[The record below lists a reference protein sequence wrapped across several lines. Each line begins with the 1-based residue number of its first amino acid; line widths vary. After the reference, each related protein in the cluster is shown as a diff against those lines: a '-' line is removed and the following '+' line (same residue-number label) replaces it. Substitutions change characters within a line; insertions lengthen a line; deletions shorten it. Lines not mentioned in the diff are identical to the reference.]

1 METTFSLQTW
11 NRFVHEG
18 VLDSSRINKRLAESW
33 YRSREAQVNP
43 HSGKG
48 RSILPPDLLN
58 SQKEKYALLQTIAQP
73 HLDKLKQFAKD
84 LGMIALLI
92 DPEGYVLSMSGSL
105 QTKNE
110 AAQINFVEG
119 VRWTEDEVG
128 TNAIGTALLTEE
140 PIMVTGSE
148 HYSVASHR
156 WSCAAAPIRN
166 DDGKLLGIL
175 DVSCPVDRAHPYTLG
190 MVSSVAYTI
199 ERELSIRSHRDE
211 MELMQQSMDLLE
223 SDKPVIICSTKQTVV
238 SASKPIRQVL
248 PGWQGLHA
256 AAVAEYGYTVQ
267 MEFPVISRIHGGRI
281 GTCIYLLKQDAYP
294 AKSHCSASPPRPPFQ
309 FRGEAGVSKAFQR
322 TLHESRRVAPTDAT
336 VYLLGETGTG
346 KEVIARSIHENSP
359 RKNGPFVAVNCG
371 AIPKELM
378 ESELFGY
385 AEGAFTGARR
395 SGYKGKFEQANHG
408 TLFLDEIGEIPP
420 SMQVALLRVL
430 QERKVTPLGSLKEV
444 PLDIRIIAA
453 THRDLRQ
460 LVDEGKFREDLYYR
474 LHVYPINVPPLRER
488 KEDIPYL
495 VRFFSDKFGWNLP
508 LTPPFWERLMEY
520 HWPGN
525 IRELMNVLERQH
537 ILNQGEANDPF
548 PMLRHEAHD
557 PFPMPRHKERIEA
570 PHAPSATLSLR
581 EKIQLEQMTDALQKT
596 GGNVSK
602 AAKLLG
608 VPRSTF
614 YKRLQKFKETTAD

>member
-444 PLDIRIIAA
+444 PLNIRIIAA

>member
-1 METTFSLQTW
+1 METTLSLKTW
-11 NRFVHEG
+11 NRFVNEG
-18 VLDSSRINKRLAESW
+18 VLDPSRINKRLAESW

-43 HSGKG
+43 HFGKG
-48 RSILPPDLLN
+48 RSILPPDLLI
-58 SQKEKYALLQTIAQP
+58 SQKEKNALLQTIALP

-92 DPEGYVLSMSGSL
+92 DPEGYVLSMSGNPH
-105 QTKNE
+105 TKNE

-199 ERELSIRSHRDE
+199 ERELSIRTHRDE
-211 MELMQQSMDLLE
+211 MELVQQSMDLLE

-238 SASKPIRQVL
+238 CASKPIRQVL

-256 AAVAEYGYTVQ
+256 GAIAEYGYNVQ

-281 GTCIYLLKQDAYP
+281 GTCIYLLKRDAHP
-294 AKSHCSASPPRPPFQ
+294 ANSHYFASPSCPPFE
-309 FRGEAGVSKAFQR
+309 FKGEAGVSQAFQR
-322 TLHESRRVAPTDAT
+322 TLHELRRVAPTDAT

-346 KEVIARSIHENSP
+346 KEVIAQSIHENSP

-408 TLFLDEIGEIPP
+408 TLFLDEIGEISP

-444 PLDIRIIAA
+444 PLNIRIIAA

-495 VRFFSDKFGWNLP
+495 VRFFSDKLGWNLP
-508 LTPPFWERLMEY
+508 LAPPFWERLMEY

-525 IRELMNVLERQH
+525 IRELINVLERQH
-537 ILNQGEANDPF
+537 ILNQGEAHDPF
-548 PMLRHEAHD
+548 PML
-557 PFPMPRHKERIEA
+557 RHKERIEA
-570 PHAPSATLSLR
+570 PHPPSTTLSLR
-581 EKIQLEQMTDALQKT
+581 EKIQLEQMTDALQQT

>member
-211 MELMQQSMDLLE
+211 MELMQQSMVLLE

-444 PLDIRIIAA
+444 PLNIRIIAA

>member
-1 METTFSLQTW
+1 MDTTLSLKIW
-11 NRFVHEG
+11 DRFVSEG
-18 VLDSSRINKRLAESW
+18 VLDSSRLNKRLAESW
-33 YRSREAQVNP
+33 YRSREARVNP
-43 HSGKG
+43 HFGKG
-48 RSILPPDLLN
+48 RYILPPEELH
-58 SQKEKYALLQTIAQP
+58 SQKEKNTLLQHIALP
-73 HLDKLKQFAKD
+73 HLDKMKQFTNE
-84 LGMIALLI
+84 LGMISLLI
-92 DPEGYVLSMSGSL
+92 DPEGYVLTMSGNRDT
-105 QTKNE
+105 QNE
-110 AAQINFVEG
+110 AKKINFVEG

-128 TNAIGTALLTEE
+128 TNAIGTALLIGE

-166 DDGKLLGIL
+166 DEGKLLGIL
-175 DVSCPVDRAHPYTLG
+175 DVSCPVDCAHPYTLG
-190 MVSSVAYTI
+190 IVSTVAYTI
-199 ERELSIRSHRDE
+199 EREISIRMHRDE
-211 MELMQQSMDLLE
+211 MELAYQSMDLIE
-223 SDKPVIICSTKQTVV
+223 SDRPLIVCNHKMAVV
-238 SASKPIRQVL
+238 SASKSVRQTV
-248 PGWQGLHA
+248 PKWQGLHA
-256 AAVAEYGYTVQ
+256 GKIAEYGFDFQ
-267 MEFPVISRIHGGRI
+267 MEFPILSRSHGGII
-281 GTCIYLLKQDAYP
+281 GTCLYLLKKDAKP
-294 AKSHCSASPPRPPFQ
+294 TNQHFFSSPPSAPFE
-309 FRGEAGVSKAFQR
+309 FKGEAGVSQSFQR
-322 TLHESRRVAPTDAT
+322 TLHEMKRVAPTDAT

-395 SGYKGKFEQANHG
+395 GGYKGKFEQANHG
-408 TLFLDEIGEIPP
+408 TIFLDEIGEIPP
-420 SMQVALLRVL
+420 SMQVALLRIL
-430 QERKVTPLGSLKEV
+430 QERKVTPIGSHKEI

-474 LHVYPINVPPLRER
+474 LHVYPISVPPLRER

-495 VRFFSDKFGWNLP
+495 VRYFCEKLGWNLP
-508 LTPPFWERLMEY
+508 LSSPFWEQLMSY

-537 ILNQGEANDPF
+537 ILYQGE
-548 PMLRHEAHD
+548 MHD
-557 PFPMPRHKERIEA
+557 PFPLSQREKTEV
-570 PHAPSATLSLR
+570 PHSPHTSLSLR
-581 EKIQLEQMTDALQKT
+581 EKIQLDQMTDALQKT
-596 GGNVSK
+596 NGNVSK

-614 YKRLQKFKETTAD
+614 YKRLQKFQTPF